1 MTTSLVLQCAATW
14 FSWQVC
20 EAYLQLQ
27 EYEQVFE
34 WEDSLREL
42 RDSAASDDVKNSLN
56 LGINLCHVK

>member
-1 MTTSLVLQCAATW
+1 M
-14 FSWQVC
+14 C

-42 RDSAASDDVKNSLN
+42 REAASDDVKTSLN
-56 LGINLCHVK
+56 LGIDLRHVKCECIQGE